1 MYTLRAAEFQLAF
14 FFLLCVITYSF
25 SGCTSN
31 DHEEE
36 VTEDAYR
43 SESTV
48 RMALR
53 LEYLH
58 RRPDPEN
65 NPFANSSRIHYILSQ
80 SPPSDPVNHAYYQT
94 QLAREFLHAGRTR
107 DAIDLFHRI
116 ENNIKSNRNVYPD
129 ELFHLVKKMLAI
141 SYLRLGEQENCI
153 HHHTTES
160 CIVPIAEGAVH
171 INSEGSRKAI
181 EYYTELLEEDPE
193 DFNSRW
199 LLNVAYMTL
208 GKYPQDVP
216 ERWLIPV
223 DAFKS
228 EYPLNNFHD
237 IAADLGINVLGLAG
251 GAITEDFTGSGYL
264 DILVS
269 SWGLGDQ
276 IRFFVNNGDGTFTDR
291 TEEAGLTGITG
302 GLNMVHADYTN
313 NGYPDVF
320 VLRGAWMEADGK
332 HPNSLLRNNGGGT
345 FTDVTEEAGVLSFRP
360 TQTAAWGDFN
370 NNGWVDL
377 FIGNESTPGNILPS
391 ELYVNNGDGTFTN
404 IAPEVGLDIVGY
416 VKGVV
421 WGDYNNDG
429 YLDLYISKLGELN
442 LLFRNNGPDA
452 QGNWSFTEVA
462 EQAGVTEPLHSFPV
476 WFFDYNNNGWLDI
489 FVSGYYNDYG
499 DVAREYLGLPI
510 IGEYPRLY
518 ENNGDGTFSDVTERT
533 NLKKVLYTMGCNFG
547 DLDND
552 GYLDFYAGTGDPD
565 YRSLMPNR
573 MFRNADGEYFQEVTT
588 SGGFGHI
595 QKGHGVAFADINNN
609 GMQDVYMT
617 IGGALEGDVYWNA
630 LFKNPGNDNNWITL
644 YLEGVQSNRSAIGTR
659 IKITVTTEE
668 GIREIYRTVSS
679 GGSFGGSSFRQEI
692 GLGNAAG
699 IEKIEI
705 LWPISSLKQ
714 TFTNVEM
721 NNFIEIREGEDRI
734 LPVEINTFTYTTK

>member
-1 MYTLRAAEFQLAF
+1 MRTKNFQQTVFVLVCIAVF
-14 FFLLCVITYSF
+14 YF
-25 SGCTSN
+25 SGCDPDTSG
-31 DHEEE
+31 DEAAAVE
-36 VTEDAYR
+36 YR
-43 SESTV
+43 SESTI
-48 RMALR
+48 RMAMR
-53 LEYLH
+53 LEYLQ
-58 RRPDPEN
+58 RRLDPEI

-80 SPPSDPVNHAYYQT
+80 SPPADPVNRAYYQT

-107 DAIDLFHRI
+107 EAIDLFHRV
-116 ENNIKSNRNVYPD
+116 ENNILSDRDAYPD
-129 ELFHLVKKMLAI
+129 ELLLLVKDMLAI
-141 SYLRLGEQENCI
+141 SYMRLGEQENCI

-160 CIVPIAEGAVH
+160 CIIPIAEGAIH
-171 INSEGSRKAI
+171 AHREGSERAI
-181 EYYTELLEEDPE
+181 DYYTELLEYDPE
-193 DFNSRW
+193 DYNSRW

-208 GKYPQDVP
+208 GKYPRDVP
-216 ERWLIPV
+216 DRWLIPV
-223 DAFKS
+223 DVFES
-228 EYPLNNFHD
+228 EYNLNKFPD

-320 VLRGAWMEADGK
+320 VFRGAWMGADGE
-332 HPNSLLRNNGGGT
+332 HPNSLLRNNGDGT
-345 FTDVTEEAGVLSFRP
+345 FSDVTVEAGVLSFHP

-377 FIGNESTPGNILPS
+377 FIGNESSPGHVHRC
-391 ELYVNNGDGTFTN
+391 ELYRNNGDGTFTN
-404 IAPEVGLDIVGY
+404 IAADIGLDIVGF

-429 YLDLYISKLGELN
+429 YLDLYISRLGEPN
-442 LLFRNNGPDA
+442 LLFRNNGPDE
-452 QGNWSFTEVA
+452 QGSWSFTETA
-462 EQAGVTEPLHSFPV
+462 QQAGVTEPLNSFPV
-476 WFFDYNNNGWLDI
+476 WFFDYNNNGLPDI
-489 FVSGYYNDYG
+489 FVSAYDIDYG
-499 DVAREYLGLPI
+499 DVAREYLGIPI
-510 IGEYPRLY
+510 IGDYSRLY
-518 ENNGDGTFSDVTERT
+518 ENNGDGTFSDVTGRA
-533 NLKKVLYTMGCNFG
+533 NLKKVMYTMGCNFG

-552 GYLDFYAGTGDPD
+552 GYLDFYVGTGDPD

-573 MFRNADGEYFQEVTT
+573 MFRNAGGKYFQEVTT
-588 SGGFGHI
+588 AGGFGHI
-595 QKGHGVAFADINNN
+595 QKGHGVSFADLNNN

-630 LFKNPGNDNNWITL
+630 LFMNPGNNNNWITL

-659 IKITVTTEE
+659 IKITVRTDE
-668 GIREIYRTVSS
+668 GTREIHRTVGS

-692 GLGNAAG
+692 GLGNADR
-699 IEKIEI
+699 IEKMEI
-705 LWPISSLKQ
+705 IWPASGLVQ
-714 TFTNVEM
+714 TFTNVEV
-721 NNFIEIREGEDRI
+721 NRFIKIREGEDRI
-734 LPVEINTFTYTTK
+734 IPVELKTFGYTMK